1 MIQKVNHF
9 AISVKD
15 LNQVVAFFR
24 DVFGLTKIELREAS
38 GPVIDPIVGLSRVK
52 IRQAKIEIGGVILE
66 FV

>member
-1 MIQKVNHF
+1 MTSTKHKTYNEVMIQKVNHF

-24 DVFGLTKIELREAS
+24 DVFGLTKIE
-38 GPVIDPIVGLSRVK
+38 
-52 IRQAKIEIGGVILE
+52 IGDVILE